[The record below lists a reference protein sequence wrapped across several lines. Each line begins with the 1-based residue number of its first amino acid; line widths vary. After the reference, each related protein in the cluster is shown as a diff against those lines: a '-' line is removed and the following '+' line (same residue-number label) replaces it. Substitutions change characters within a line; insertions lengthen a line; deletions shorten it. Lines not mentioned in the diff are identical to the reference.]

1 MTNFKFLII
10 FFILFISS
18 CSEKNNTNGLSLFQI
33 NQMDIK
39 IGEVTKNQIYVKY
52 GPPIFE
58 SIFNKNVIYY
68 LSHESSYLNFNAR
81 ETKELVV
88 LEITFD
94 NKNIVK
100 NINQYSEKNAKNVNV
115 SKEITTNNNNNQNDF
130 FKQIIDNMKK
140 NNLNN

>member
-1 MTNFKFLII
+1 MTNFKFFII

-18 CSEKNNTNGLSLFQI
+18 CSEKIQTNGLSLLQI

-39 IGEVTKNQIYVKY
+39 IGEVTKNQIYIKY

-58 SIFNKNVIYY
+58 SVFNKNVIYY
-68 LSHESSYLNFNAR
+68 LSHKSSYLNFNPR

-88 LEITFD
+88 LEITFN

-100 NINQYSEKNAKNVNV
+100 SINKYSEKNAKNVNV
-115 SKEITTNNNNNQNDF
+115 SMENTTNKNNQGEF
-130 FKQIIDNMKK
+130 FKQIIDNLKR
-140 NNLNN
+140 NNLKN

>member
-1 MTNFKFLII
+1 MTNFKFFII

-18 CSEKNNTNGLSLFQI
+18 CSEKIHTNGLSLLQI

-39 IGEVTKNQIYVKY
+39 IGEITKNQIYTKY

-58 SIFNKNVIYY
+58 GVFNKNVVYY
-68 LSHESSYLNFNAR
+68 LSHKSSYLNFNPT

-94 NKNIVK
+94 NKDIVK
-100 NINQYSEKNAKNVNV
+100 SIDQYSEKTAKNIVV
-115 SKEITTNNNNNQNDF
+115 SKEITTKKNNKGIF
-130 FKQIIDNMKK
+130 IKEIIDNLKR

>member
-1 MTNFKFLII
+1 MTNFKFFII

-18 CSEKNNTNGLSLFQI
+18 CSEKIHTNGLSLLQI

-39 IGEVTKNQIYVKY
+39 IGEVTKNQIYIKY

-58 SIFNKNVIYY
+58 SVFNKNVIYY
-68 LSHESSYLNFNAR
+68 LSHKSSYLNFNPR

-88 LEITFD
+88 LEITFN

-100 NINQYSEKNAKNVNV
+100 SINKYSEKNAKNVNV
-115 SKEITTNNNNNQNDF
+115 SMENTTNKNNQGEF
-130 FKQIIDNMKK
+130 FKQIIDNLKR
-140 NNLNN
+140 NNLKN

>member
-1 MTNFKFLII
+1 
-10 FFILFISS
+10 
-18 CSEKNNTNGLSLFQI
+18 
-33 NQMDIK
+33 MDIK
-39 IGEVTKNQIYVKY
+39 IGEITKNQIYIKY

-58 SIFNKNVIYY
+58 SVFNKNVIYY
-68 LSHESSYLNFNAR
+68 LSHKSSYLNFNPR

-100 NINQYSEKNAKNVNV
+100 SIDKYSEKNAKNIDV
-115 SKEITTNNNNNQNDF
+115 SKEITKKENNKGIF
-130 FKQIIDNMKK
+130 IKEIIDNMKR

>member
-1 MTNFKFLII
+1 MTNFKFFII

-18 CSEKNNTNGLSLFQI
+18 CSEKIHTNGLSLLQI

-39 IGEVTKNQIYVKY
+39 IGEVTKNQIYIKY

-58 SIFNKNVIYY
+58 SVFNKNVIYY
-68 LSHESSYLNFNAR
+68 LSHKSSYLNFNPI

-88 LEITFD
+88 LEITFN

-100 NINQYSEKNAKNVNV
+100 SINKYSEKNAKNVNV
-115 SKEITTNNNNNQNDF
+115 SMENTTNKNNQGEF
-130 FKQIIDNMKK
+130 FKQIIDNLKR
-140 NNLNN
+140 NNLKN

>member
-1 MTNFKFLII
+1 MTNFKFFII

-18 CSEKNNTNGLSLFQI
+18 CSEKIDTNGLSLLQI

-39 IGEVTKNQIYVKY
+39 IGEVTKNQIYIKY

-58 SIFNKNVIYY
+58 SVFNKNVIYY
-68 LSHESSYLNFNAR
+68 LSHKSSYLNFNPR

-88 LEITFD
+88 LEITFN

-100 NINQYSEKNAKNVNV
+100 SINKYSEKNAKNVNV
-115 SKEITTNNNNNQNDF
+115 SMENTTNKNNQGEF
-130 FKQIIDNMKK
+130 FKQIIDNLKR
-140 NNLNN
+140 NNLKN

>member
-1 MTNFKFLII
+1 MTNFKFFII

-18 CSEKNNTNGLSLFQI
+18 CSEKKYTNGLSLLQI

-39 IGEVTKNQIYVKY
+39 IGEITKNQIYIKY

-58 SIFNKNVIYY
+58 SVFNKNVIYY
-68 LSHESSYLNFNAR
+68 LSHKSSYLNFNPR

-88 LEITFD
+88 LEIAFD

-100 NINQYSEKNAKNVNV
+100 SIDKYSEKNAKNIDV
-115 SKEITTNNNNNQNDF
+115 SKEITKKENNKGIF
-130 FKQIIDNMKK
+130 IKEIIDNMKR

>member
-1 MTNFKFLII
+1 MTNFKFFII

-18 CSEKNNTNGLSLFQI
+18 CSEKNHTNGLSLLQI

-39 IGEVTKNQIYVKY
+39 IGKITKNQIYIKY

-58 SIFNKNVIYY
+58 SVFNKNVIYY
-68 LSHESSYLNFNAR
+68 LSHKSSYLNFNPR

-88 LEITFD
+88 LEIAFD

-100 NINQYSEKNAKNVNV
+100 SIDKYSEKNAKNIDV
-115 SKEITTNNNNNQNDF
+115 SKEITKKENNKGTF
-130 FKQIIDNMKK
+130 IKEIIDNMKR

>member
-1 MTNFKFLII
+1 MTNFKFFII

-18 CSEKNNTNGLSLFQI
+18 CSEKIHTNGLSLLQI

-39 IGEVTKNQIYVKY
+39 IGEITKNQIYTKY

-58 SIFNKNVIYY
+58 SVFNKNVIYY
-68 LSHESSYLNFNAR
+68 LSHKSSYLNFNPR

-88 LEITFD
+88 LEITFN

-100 NINQYSEKNAKNVNV
+100 SINKYSEKNAKNVNV
-115 SKEITTNNNNNQNDF
+115 SMENTTNKNNQGEF
-130 FKQIIDNMKK
+130 FKQIIDNLKR
-140 NNLNN
+140 NNLKN

>member
-1 MTNFKFLII
+1 MTNFKFFII

-18 CSEKNNTNGLSLFQI
+18 CSEKIHTNGLSLLQI

-39 IGEVTKNQIYVKY
+39 IGEITKNQIYIKY

-58 SIFNKNVIYY
+58 SVFNKNVIYY
-68 LSHESSYLNFNAR
+68 LSHKSSYLNFNPR

-88 LEITFD
+88 LEIAFD

-100 NINQYSEKNAKNVNV
+100 SIDKYSEKNAKNIDV
-115 SKEITTNNNNNQNDF
+115 SKEITKKENNKGIF
-130 FKQIIDNMKK
+130 IKEIIDNMKR

>member
-1 MTNFKFLII
+1 MTNFKFFII

-18 CSEKNNTNGLSLFQI
+18 CSEKIQTNGLSLLQI

-39 IGEVTKNQIYVKY
+39 IGEITKNQIYTKY

-58 SIFNKNVIYY
+58 SVFNKNVIYY
-68 LSHESSYLNFNAR
+68 LSHKSSYLNFNPT

-88 LEITFD
+88 LEIAFD
-94 NKNIVK
+94 NKDIVK
-100 NINQYSEKNAKNVNV
+100 SIDQYSEKTAKNIVV
-115 SKEITTNNNNNQNDF
+115 SKEITTKENNKGIF
-130 FKQIIDNMKK
+130 IKEIIDNIKR